1 MASTDAAPRSRRT
14 FARLDKVLDVP
25 HLIDIQR
32 RSFAWLTDAESGG
45 LRETINDISPIED
58 YTGNLAVEFGEFVFD
73 EPVAP
78 IDECREC
85 GDGGGWTWSVMRHLS
100 LAPDEVAL
108 LADGVA
114 DAATLGALVSGAS
127 ATEALAPR
135 HGRAALGAVALPAIT
150 RGADDDRAVTARA
163 GVEPIRGGNRRPPA
177 RSGWTRRHPDATLAA
192 GSRSRL
198 AATPTKARVARP
210 GPSLLPE
217 TPPR

>member
-1 MASTDAAPRSRRT
+1 M
-14 FARLDKVLDVP
+14 
-25 HLIDIQR
+25 R
-32 RSFAWLTDAESGG
+32 RSLPSSSVTKIAIAGAA
-45 LRETINDISPIED
+45 SPTATLHVMNVLHARCEGRD
-58 YTGNLAVEFGEFVFD
+58 VR
-73 EPVAP
+73 P

-100 LAPDEVAL
+100 LAADEVAL